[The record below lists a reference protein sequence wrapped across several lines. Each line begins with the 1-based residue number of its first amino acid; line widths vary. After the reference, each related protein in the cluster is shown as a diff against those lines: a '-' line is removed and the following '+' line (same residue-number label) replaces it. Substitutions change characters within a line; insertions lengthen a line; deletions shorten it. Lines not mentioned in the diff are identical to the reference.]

1 MPSRRNFLKT
11 TALGTAAILLENC
24 TNPAQKPDVLPKITQ
39 KPAPTIIATWNRDKA
54 VAEAY
59 SIIRK
64 ENGYSLDAIEAGE
77 RWQESDPTD
86 QSVGIGG
93 LPDRDGFVTL
103 DACIMDEKGNAGS
116 VCFVQNFL
124 HPISIARRVME
135 KTPHVMLVGAGAE
148 KFAEAEGFEKGNLL
162 TEKSRADWEAWKVKS
177 EYKPVVN
184 IERHD
189 TIGMVAIDG
198 AGRLAGACTTS
209 GMAFKMHGRVGDSPI
224 IGAGMFCDGEI
235 GAASATGQGEL
246 MLKTLGSFLVVEFM
260 RNGLKPEAACRA
272 AVERIAK
279 KCDIK
284 DAQVG
289 FVAIN
294 LAGETGAFGLRAG
307 FNYTVARAGEVKVF
321 EAGFLVN

>member
-1 MPSRRNFLKT
+1 MSSRRDFLKT
-11 TALGTAAILLENC
+11 TAFASTAILLENC
-24 TNPAQKPDVLPKITQ
+24 TETAPKDAFLAKNTSNPEPI
-39 KPAPTIIATWNRDKA
+39 IIATWNREQA
-54 VAEAY
+54 VEAAY
-59 SIIRK
+59 SILKK
-64 ENGYSLDAIEAGE
+64 ENSYALDALEAGE

-86 QSVGIGG
+86 QSVGLGG
-93 LPDRDGFVTL
+93 LPDRDGHVTL

-116 VCFVQNFL
+116 VSFVQNFL

-148 KFAEAEGFEKGNLL
+148 QFAEAEGFEKAVLL
-162 TEKSRADWEAWKVKS
+162 TEKSRADWEEWKKKS
-177 EYKPVVN
+177 EYKPVIN

-235 GAASATGQGEL
+235 GAAVATGLGEL

-272 AVERIAK
+272 AVERISK

-294 LAGETGAFGLRAG
+294 RAGETGAFGLRSG
-307 FNYTVARAGEVKVF
+307 FNYTVAKGGAVQVF
-321 EAGFLVN
+321 EAGFLVK